1 MKEGNGP
8 SKVARVDDSAKK
20 SPEATDD
27 SHGRIPLTHD
37 QFLAQLQQIMERKAS
52 PELAIVHLM
61 LEYSFNPSDLRRVL

>member
-8 SKVARVDDSAKK
+8 SKVARVDDSAK

-37 QFLAQLQQIMERKAS
+37 QLLAQLRQFMERKAS

-61 LEYSFNPSDLRRVL
+61 LEYSFNLSDFRRVLK